1 MAYTMKTC
9 LPCEVVSKI
18 VQLGSEL
25 KMKER
30 LKNGWAIIHDEM
42 MWRESHVYS
51 CAHHFCDVQDCNC
64 YHRFPGFLLRRVDSG
79 AWLPGLGET
88 RYGLDHRHAQWNQPE
103 VSNAIWFDLEANEMG
118 LLNSNIP
125 VAPLLAVD

>member
-1 MAYTMKTC
+1 MAYTMKTS

-18 VQLGSEL
+18 VHLGSEL

-64 YHRFPGFLLRRVDSG
+64 YHRYPGFLLRRVDSG

-88 RYGLDHRHAQWNQPE
+88 RLRTHIPTAHKALHAHNDAAQL
-103 VSNAIWFDLEANEMG
+103 VI
-118 LLNSNIP
+118 
-125 VAPLLAVD
+125 